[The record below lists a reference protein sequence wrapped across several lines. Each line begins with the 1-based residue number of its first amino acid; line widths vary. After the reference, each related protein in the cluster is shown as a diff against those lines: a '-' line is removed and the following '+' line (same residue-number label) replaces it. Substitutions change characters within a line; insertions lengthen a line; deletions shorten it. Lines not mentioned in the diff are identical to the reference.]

1 MQFASVFS
9 EDDGKSPPIKGVEG
23 PEISELIINEKGIE
37 KLLLE
42 LDPAKASGPDGL
54 STRILK
60 ECAEIISKP
69 LAIIFQA
76 SLKQEKIPDDW
87 RQATITP
94 LYKGGNKNRSIPE
107 NYRPVSL
114 TSVSCKI
121 LEHIIHSHII
131 NHLEHH
137 NILTDTQHGFRKKRS
152 CETQLLKTVNDLVK
166 TLNEKGQADAVLLD
180 FSKAFDKVCHRK
192 LIQKLR
198 FYGVRNNI
206 LKWIDFLKNRTQKV
220 LVRGVESPA
229 ADVTSGVPQGSVLG
243 PLLFLVYIN
252 DIALEV
258 SSEISLFAD
267 DALLYKNIKTLQHV
281 RELQN
286 DLDNLVLWE
295 SNWSMQ
301 FHPEK
306 CKVLRVTN
314 KRKIIDGEYNIHNH
328 KLELVKKAKYLGV
341 TLDQKM
347 NFKHHIAQTTVKAQ
361 SSRQFLQRNLV
372 SSDKDTKL
380 QCYKT
385 FIRPIV
391 EYASTVWDPVGNSK
405 LIYQLEMVQRKAVR
419 WVNNKWRHDESPTLM
434 INQLNL
440 QTLQQRRAVNRLNM
454 LYELYHGLKFMPC
467 NTIKRQRCSDT
478 RFQRI
483 YGSIQSYSNSFY
495 PNTIREWNDLP
506 SKIVNSEDLNAFK
519 NGMMHLK

>member
-1 MQFASVFS
+1 MV
-9 EDDGKSPPIKGVEG
+9 
-23 PEISELIINEKGIE
+23 
-37 KLLLE
+37 
-42 LDPAKASGPDGL
+42 
-54 STRILK
+54 
-60 ECAEIISKP
+60 
-69 LAIIFQA
+69 
-76 SLKQEKIPDDW
+76 
-87 RQATITP
+87 
-94 LYKGGNKNRSIPE
+94 
-107 NYRPVSL
+107 
-114 TSVSCKI
+114 
-121 LEHIIHSHII
+121 
-131 NHLEHH
+131 
-137 NILTDTQHGFRKKRS
+137 
-152 CETQLLKTVNDLVK
+152 LKTVNDLVK

-206 LKWIDFLKNRTQKV
+206 LKWIEDFLKNRTQKV

-467 NTIKRQRCSDT
+467 STIKRQRCSDT

-483 YGSIQSYSNSFY
+483 YGSI
-495 PNTIREWNDLP
+495 
-506 SKIVNSEDLNAFK
+506 
-519 NGMMHLK
+519 

>member
-1 MQFASVFS
+1 M
-9 EDDGKSPPIKGVEG
+9 
-23 PEISELIINEKGIE
+23 
-37 KLLLE
+37 
-42 LDPAKASGPDGL
+42 
-54 STRILK
+54 
-60 ECAEIISKP
+60 
-69 LAIIFQA
+69 
-76 SLKQEKIPDDW
+76 
-87 RQATITP
+87 
-94 LYKGGNKNRSIPE
+94 
-107 NYRPVSL
+107 
-114 TSVSCKI
+114 
-121 LEHIIHSHII
+121 
-131 NHLEHH
+131 
-137 NILTDTQHGFRKKRS
+137 
-152 CETQLLKTVNDLVK
+152 
-166 TLNEKGQADAVLLD
+166 
-180 FSKAFDKVCHRK
+180 
-192 LIQKLR
+192 
-198 FYGVRNNI
+198 
-206 LKWIDFLKNRTQKV
+206 KWIEDFLKNRTQKV

-372 SSDKDTKL
+372 PSDKDTKL

-391 EYASTVWDPVGNSK
+391 EYASTVWDPVGS
-405 LIYQLEMVQRKAVR
+405 
-419 WVNNKWRHDESPTLM
+419 
-434 INQLNL
+434 
-440 QTLQQRRAVNRLNM
+440 
-454 LYELYHGLKFMPC
+454 
-467 NTIKRQRCSDT
+467 
-478 RFQRI
+478 
-483 YGSIQSYSNSFY
+483 
-495 PNTIREWNDLP
+495 
-506 SKIVNSEDLNAFK
+506 
-519 NGMMHLK
+519 